1 MSYHN
6 AFCIKEEII
15 MNLKQKT
22 DNILNMYGLKAKK
35 RFGQNF
41 LVDENII
48 ERIVDESNISKD
60 DVVIEI
66 GPGLGNLTEILLEK
80 SGLVV
85 AFEIDEDMIRVLNGR
100 FKNASNFILINKD
113 ILQVNI
119 KEVLEDNNVKVEN
132 IKLVANL
139 PYYITT
145 PIMFKIFE
153 EANYIESMT
162 VMVQKEVA
170 DRIVAKPRSKDY
182 GVLTINTKYYG
193 QAEKL
198 FDVPNT
204 SFVPAP
210 NVTSSIVKIDIC
222 SRYEVK
228 NTDMF
233 FKTIKA
239 AFAQRRKK
247 LLNSIEN
254 SHLFNIGKEN
264 FKEILKQCDISENVR
279 AEEIDIETYIMLSD
293 KINNETNKEKS
304 EG

>member
-1 MSYHN
+1 
-6 AFCIKEEII
+6 

-41 LVDENII
+41 LIDENIVD
-48 ERIVDESNISKD
+48 RIVDESNISKED
-60 DVVIEI
+60 IVIEI
-66 GPGLGNLTEILLEK
+66 GPGLGNLTEILLSK
-80 SGLVV
+80 AKLVV

-100 FKNASNFILINKD
+100 FKNLDNFILINKD
-113 ILQVNI
+113 VLQVNI
-119 KEVLEDNNVKVEN
+119 KEVLKENNIENSN

-153 EANYIESMT
+153 EADYIKSMT
-162 VMVQKEVA
+162 IMVQKEVA
-170 DRIVAKPRSKDY
+170 DRIVANTKTKDY

-222 SRYEVK
+222 NRYDVE
-228 NTDMF
+228 NTEMF

-239 AFAQRRKK
+239 AFSQRRKK

-254 SHLFNIGKEN
+254 SNMFNFEKE
-264 FKEILKQCDISENVR
+264 KLKTILQECNISENAR
-279 AEEIDIETYIMLSD
+279 AEEIDIETYIVLSD
-293 KINNETNKEKS
+293 KINNEIKKS
-304 EG
+304 ED

>member
-1 MSYHN
+1 
-6 AFCIKEEII
+6 

-41 LVDENII
+41 LVDESVINK
-48 ERIVDESNISKD
+48 IVEESNISKD
-60 DVVIEI
+60 DIVIEI
-66 GPGLGNLTEILLEK
+66 GPGLGNLTEVLLNK
-80 SGLVV
+80 AKLVL
-85 AFEIDEDMIRVLNGR
+85 AFEIDQDMIRVLNGR
-100 FKNASNFILINKD
+100 FKDTSNFILINQD
-113 ILQVNI
+113 ILKVNI
-119 KEVLEDNNVKVEN
+119 VNILKENQIECKN

-153 EANYIESMT
+153 EAKCIQSMT
-162 VMVQKEVA
+162 IMVQKEVA
-170 DRIVAKPRSKDY
+170 DRIVANPKSKDY

-193 QAEKL
+193 QAKKL

-210 NVTSSIVKIDIC
+210 NVTSAIVKIDIC
-222 SRYEVK
+222 NRYVVK
-228 NTDMF
+228 NEEVF

-239 AFAQRRKK
+239 AFIQRRKK
-247 LLNSIEN
+247 LINSIEN
-254 SHLFNIGKEN
+254 SKLFSINKEKL
-264 FKEILKQCDISENVR
+264 KEILEQCDIFENAR

-293 KINNETNKEKS
+293 KLNNETRKS
-304 EG
+304 ED

>member
-1 MSYHN
+1 
-6 AFCIKEEII
+6 

-48 ERIVDESNISKD
+48 KRIVDESNIAKD

-66 GPGLGNLTEILLEK
+66 GPGLGNLTEILLERAK
-80 SGLVV
+80 LVI

-100 FKNASNFILINKD
+100 FKYASNFILVNKD

-119 KEVLEDNNVKVEN
+119 KEVLEENNIKEEN

-153 EANYIESMT
+153 EASYIKSMT

-170 DRIVAKPRSKDY
+170 DRIVANPKSKDY

-222 SRYEVK
+222 NRYKVE
-228 NTDMF
+228 NTEIF

-247 LLNSIEN
+247 LLNSMEN
-254 SHLFNIGKEN
+254 SNVFNIEKEKLRDMLVECN
-264 FKEILKQCDISENVR
+264 ITENAR

-293 KINNETNKEKS
+293 KINNGIKKS
-304 EG
+304 ED

>member
-1 MSYHN
+1 
-6 AFCIKEEII
+6 

-22 DNILNMYGLKAKK
+22 DNLLNMYGLKAKK

-48 ERIVDESNISKD
+48 NRSVDESNITND
-60 DVVIEI
+60 DIVIEI

-80 SGLVV
+80 AKLVI

-100 FKNASNFILINKD
+100 FKDSSNFILINKD
-113 ILQVNI
+113 VLQVNI
-119 KEVLEDNNVKVEN
+119 KEILKENNIQEDN

-153 EANYIESMT
+153 EASYIKSMT

-170 DRIVAKPRSKDY
+170 DRIVANPKSKDY
-182 GVLTINTKYYG
+182 GVLTLNTKYYG
-193 QAEKL
+193 LAEKL

-204 SFVPAP
+204 SFVPSP

-222 SRYEVK
+222 NRYKVA
-228 NTDMF
+228 NTEIF

-239 AFAQRRKK
+239 SFAQRRKK
-247 LLNSIEN
+247 LLNSLEN
-254 SHLFNIGKEN
+254 SHLFNIGKEK
-264 FKEILKQCDISENVR
+264 FKEILAQCNISENAR
-279 AEEIDIETYIMLSD
+279 AEEIEIETYIMLSD
-293 KINNETNKEKS
+293 KINREINT
-304 EG
+304 

>member
-1 MSYHN
+1 
-6 AFCIKEEII
+6 

-41 LVDENII
+41 LIDENII
-48 ERIVDESNISKD
+48 ERIVDESNISKE

-80 SGLVV
+80 SKLVV
-85 AFEIDEDMIRVLNGR
+85 AFEIDEDMIRVLKGR
-100 FKNASNFILINKD
+100 FKNSRNFILVNKD

-119 KEVLEDNNVKVEN
+119 KEVLEANNIGNEN

-153 EANYIESMT
+153 EASYIKSMT
-162 VMVQKEVA
+162 IMVQKEVA
-170 DRIVAKPRSKDY
+170 DRIVANPGSKDY

-210 NVTSSIVKIDIC
+210 SVTSSIVKIDIC
-222 SRYEVK
+222 NRYEVQ
-228 NTDMF
+228 NAEIF
-233 FKTIKA
+233 FKTVKA
-239 AFAQRRKK
+239 SFAQRRKK
-247 LLNSIEN
+247 LLNSLEN
-254 SHLFNIGKEN
+254 SSIFRFTKE
-264 FKEILKQCDISENVR
+264 ELKGLLEECNISENAR
-279 AEEIDIETYIMLSD
+279 AEEIDIETYIKLSD
-293 KINNETNKEKS
+293 KINSEVKKS

>member
-1 MSYHN
+1 
-6 AFCIKEEII
+6 
-15 MNLKQKT
+15 MNIKQKT

-41 LVDENII
+41 LVDENIL
-48 ERIVDESNISKD
+48 ERIVEESSITEK

-66 GPGLGNLTEILLEK
+66 GPGLGNLTELLLK
-80 SGLVV
+80 KAKTVI
-85 AFEIDEDMIRVLNGR
+85 AFEIDEDMIRVLQGR
-100 FKNASNFILINKD
+100 FKDDSNFVLINKD
-113 ILQVNI
+113 ILQANI
-119 KEVLEDNNVKVEN
+119 KEVLRENNIKEEN

-153 EANYIESMT
+153 EANYIKSMT

-170 DRIVAKPRSKDY
+170 DRIVAQPKSKDY
-182 GVLTINTKYYG
+182 GVLTVNTKYYG

-222 SRYEVK
+222 SNYEVE
-228 NTDMF
+228 NIGVF
-233 FKTIKA
+233 FRTIKA

-254 SHLFNIGKEN
+254 INLFNINKE
-264 FKEILKQCDISENVR
+264 KLKQVLELCNINENAR
-279 AEEIDIETYIMLSD
+279 AEEIDIETYIMLSN
-293 KINNETNKEKS
+293 KINEVIKKS
-304 EG
+304 ED

>member
-1 MSYHN
+1 
-6 AFCIKEEII
+6 

-22 DNILNMYGLKAKK
+22 DNMLNMYGLKAKK
-35 RFGQNF
+35 RYGQNF

-48 ERIVDESNISKD
+48 NRIIDESNITEN

-66 GPGLGNLTEILLEK
+66 GPGLGNLTELLIEK
-80 SGLVV
+80 AKLVI
-85 AFEIDEDMIRVLNGR
+85 AFEIDEDMIRVLKGR
-100 FKNASNFILINKD
+100 FKNATNFILINKD

-119 KEVLEDNNVKVEN
+119 KKVLEENDIGASN

-153 EANYIESMT
+153 EASYIKSMT

-170 DRIVAKPRSKDY
+170 DRIIAKPKSKDY

-198 FDVPNT
+198 FDVPNI
-204 SFVPAP
+204 SFVPPP

-222 SRYEVK
+222 NNFDVQ
-228 NTDMF
+228 NTEIF

-254 SHLFNIGKEN
+254 SNIINVEKE
-264 FKEILKQCDISENVR
+264 KLKAMLEECGVNENAR
-279 AEEIDIETYIMLSD
+279 AEEIDIETYIMLAD
-293 KINNETNKEKS
+293 KINKEMKKS
-304 EG
+304 ED

>member
-1 MSYHN
+1 
-6 AFCIKEEII
+6 
-15 MNLKQKT
+15 MNIKQKT

-41 LVDENII
+41 LVDENIL
-48 ERIVDESNISKD
+48 ERIVEESSITEK

-66 GPGLGNLTEILLEK
+66 GPGLGNLTELLLK
-80 SGLVV
+80 KAKTVI
-85 AFEIDEDMIRVLNGR
+85 AFEIDEDMIRVLQGR
-100 FKNASNFILINKD
+100 FKDDSNFVLINKD
-113 ILQVNI
+113 ILQANI
-119 KEVLEDNNVKVEN
+119 KEVLRENNIKEEN

-153 EANYIESMT
+153 EANYIKSMT

-170 DRIVAKPRSKDY
+170 DRIVAQPKSKDY
-182 GVLTINTKYYG
+182 GVLTVNTKYYG

-222 SRYEVK
+222 SNYEVE
-228 NTDMF
+228 NIGVF
-233 FKTIKA
+233 FRTIKA

-254 SHLFNIGKEN
+254 SNMFNINKE
-264 FKEILKQCDISENVR
+264 KLKQVLELCNINENAR
-279 AEEIDIETYIMLSD
+279 AEEIDIETYIMLSN
-293 KINNETNKEKS
+293 KINEVIKKS
-304 EG
+304 ED

>member
-1 MSYHN
+1 
-6 AFCIKEEII
+6 

-41 LVDENII
+41 LVDENIL
-48 ERIVDESNISKD
+48 ERIVEESSITEK

-66 GPGLGNLTEILLEK
+66 GPGLGNLTELLLK
-80 SGLVV
+80 KAKTVI
-85 AFEIDEDMIRVLNGR
+85 AFEIDEDMIRVLQGR
-100 FKNASNFILINKD
+100 FKDDSNFVLINKD
-113 ILQVNI
+113 ILQANI
-119 KEVLEDNNVKVEN
+119 KEVLRENNIKEEN

-153 EANYIESMT
+153 EANYIKSMT

-170 DRIVAKPRSKDY
+170 DRIVAQPKSKDY
-182 GVLTINTKYYG
+182 GVLTVNTKYYG

-222 SRYEVK
+222 SNYEVE
-228 NTDMF
+228 NIGVF
-233 FKTIKA
+233 FRTIKA

-254 SHLFNIGKEN
+254 SNMFNINKE
-264 FKEILKQCDISENVR
+264 KLKQVLELCNINENAR
-279 AEEIDIETYIMLSD
+279 AEEIDIETYIMLSN
-293 KINNETNKEKS
+293 KINEVIKKS
-304 EG
+304 ED

>member
-1 MSYHN
+1 
-6 AFCIKEEII
+6 

-41 LVDENII
+41 LVDEDII
-48 ERIVDESNISKD
+48 TRIVEESNISKD

-66 GPGLGNLTEILLEK
+66 GPGLGNLTEVLLEK
-80 SGLVV
+80 AKLVL
-85 AFEIDEDMIRVLNGR
+85 AFEIDEDMVKVLNGR
-100 FKNASNFILINKD
+100 FRNDSNFILINQD
-113 ILQVNI
+113 ILKASIMDILNENKI
-119 KEVLEDNNVKVEN
+119 ECKN

-153 EANYIESMT
+153 EANYIQSMT
-162 VMVQKEVA
+162 IMVQKEVA
-170 DRIVAKPRSKDY
+170 DRIVAKPKSKDY

-193 QAEKL
+193 QAQKL

-204 SFVPAP
+204 SFIPAP
-210 NVTSSIVKIDIC
+210 NVTSAIVKIDIC
-222 SRYEVK
+222 NRYVVK
-228 NTDMF
+228 NEEVF

-239 AFAQRRKK
+239 SFIQRRKK
-247 LLNSIEN
+247 LINSIEN
-254 SHLFNIGKEN
+254 SKIFDIQKE
-264 FKEILKQCDISENVR
+264 KLKAILEECGITENAR

-293 KINNETNKEKS
+293 KLNNETRKS
-304 EG
+304 ED